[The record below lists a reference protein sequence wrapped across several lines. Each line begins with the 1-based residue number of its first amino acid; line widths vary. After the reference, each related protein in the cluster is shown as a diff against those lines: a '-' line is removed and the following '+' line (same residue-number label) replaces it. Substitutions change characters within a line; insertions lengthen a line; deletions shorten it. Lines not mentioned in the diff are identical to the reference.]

1 MASLLTNYQ
10 ALIGRVDELCRQIGV
25 DWGEH
30 IVCRQGCDSCCRHL
44 QLFPV
49 EAAALAAAL
58 HALPPAQV
66 AELQE
71 RARQASPDACPLL
84 VEGSCRLYAAR
95 PLICRTHG
103 LPLLLKGI
111 DGPRVDYCPMNF
123 AGVTALPAAA
133 VIDLERL
140 NTALVAINQL
150 YLRES
155 QGEEGIRSPERI
167 AIAAALLL
175 PAGEEK

>member
-1 MASLLTNYQ
+1 MAPLLANYQ
-10 ALIGRVDELCRQIGV
+10 TFIGRVDELCRQIGAG
-25 DWGEH
+25 WREH

-66 AELQE
+66 AELQK

-103 LPLLLKGI
+103 LPLLIKGD

-123 AGVTALPAAA
+123 AGLAALPAAA

-150 YLRES
+150 YLRDS
-155 QGEEGIRSPERI
+155 PGEGKGFPERI

-175 PAGEEK
+175 PVDGEK